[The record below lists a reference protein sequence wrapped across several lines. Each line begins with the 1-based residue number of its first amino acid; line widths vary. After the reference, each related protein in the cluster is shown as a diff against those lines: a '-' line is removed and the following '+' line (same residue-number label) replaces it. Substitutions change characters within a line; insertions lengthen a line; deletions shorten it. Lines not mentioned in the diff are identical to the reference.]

1 MNNTRRTSRRRNE
14 RGAVLATAA
23 LGMLALLLAVGL
35 GVDISRFYLA
45 KTELQ
50 NAADAAAL
58 AAVSALNSSS
68 AGITEATDRAVAA
81 MNSHEFNKTGVAFP
95 RSSVLF
101 AVNLNG
107 PYMSEAAAASSPA
120 NIRFVQVTTPQAAI
134 AVTFAGSIIGKSKN
148 MSASA
153 TAGMSIPPNI
163 YTGFLPLFFA
173 DYGTPMQPG
182 GVYTVRAAP
191 QDSVSEGNYQV
202 LAVAG
207 EGASDVRTGL
217 ASGCYTPAKEGGV
230 FEVNT
235 KPGVNSGPVRAG
247 INTRF
252 DEYDSQTDPSLQPP
266 DTNVKENI
274 TYAQYRDGTA
284 TQAPTHPGVAGRR
297 IVLIPIVKVSEVDQ
311 GRNVVTFDR
320 FGVFF
325 LRSKVSNGNGGD
337 IVAEYIS
344 ERITIGSGG
353 YDPAG
358 GPGNPLL
365 AIPVLYK

>member
-1 MNNTRRTSRRRNE
+1 MYNERRTSERRNE

-50 NAADAAAL
+50 NASDAAAL

-68 AGITEATDRAVAA
+68 AGITEATDRAVAT
-81 MNSHEFNKTGVAFP
+81 MNSYEFNKSGVVFQ
-95 RSSVLF
+95 RSNVLF
-101 AVNLNG
+101 AVNLDG
-107 PYMSEAAAASSPA
+107 PYMSEAAAMASPA

-134 AVTFAGSIIGKSKN
+134 GVSFAAMIIGNTKN
-148 MSASA
+148 MSATA
-153 TAGMSIPPNI
+153 TAGMSVAPNV

-173 DYGTPMQPG
+173 DNDIPMEPG

-191 QDSVSEGNYQV
+191 QNSVSEGNYQV

-217 ASGCYTPAKEGGV
+217 ASGCYVPAKAGGV

-235 KPGVNSGPVRAG
+235 KPGVNAGPVRAG

-284 TQAPTHPGVAGRR
+284 TQSPTHPGVAGRR

-325 LRSKVSNGNGGD
+325 LRSKVSSGNGGD
-337 IVAEYIS
+337 IQAEYIS

-353 YDPAG
+353 YDPSA

>member
-1 MNNTRRTSRRRNE
+1 MYNERRISERKNE

-50 NAADAAAL
+50 NASDAAAL

-68 AGITEATDRAVAA
+68 AGIEEATDRAVAA
-81 MNSHEFNKTGVAFP
+81 MNSYEFNKTGVMFP
-95 RSSVLF
+95 RSNVLF
-101 AVNLNG
+101 AVNLEG
-107 PYMSEAAAASSPA
+107 PYMSETAAKAMPN

-134 AVTFAGSIIGKSKN
+134 GVSFAAMIIGNTKN
-148 MSASA
+148 MSATA

-173 DYGTPMQPG
+173 DNGIPMEPG

-191 QDSVSEGNYQV
+191 QNQVSEGNYQV

-207 EGASDVRTGL
+207 EGASDVRIGL
-217 ASGCYTPAKEGGV
+217 ASGCYTPAGPGGV
-230 FEVNT
+230 FAIDT

-252 DEYDSQTDPSLQPP
+252 DEYDSVTNPTEHPP

-284 TQAPTHPGVAGRR
+284 TQAPMHPGVPGRR

-325 LRSKVSNGNGGD
+325 LRSKVDNGNGGD
-337 IVAEYIS
+337 IQAEYIAD
-344 ERITIGSGG
+344 RITIGSGG